1 MRFNALT
8 LKQLRALRAV
18 VTHGTLTAA
27 AEALGLSVPAIH
39 SQIRNLEVAV
49 GVPLLLRCGGSG
61 PMTLTEAGRE
71 MLRAAER
78 IESVLSQAAAQ
89 LRARSS
95 GQIGHVALSCVST
108 AKYFAPHLVGMLQRS
123 DPEIE
128 LTLRVGNR
136 AAVIEDLD
144 TGRCDLA
151 IMGRP
156 PRVPQVQSVPLGGHP
171 HGVILP
177 PDHPMAGQDGFDP
190 AQLMREIFIAREP
203 GSGTR
208 ILMQRF
214 LDGFPE
220 GPVARIIEMDSN
232 ETIKQ
237 AVRAGLGVA
246 FLSLH
251 TVEEELRHGTLALLR
266 GPRLPVMR
274 QWYLV
279 WPAHVERSAVAR
291 RIAGRIEGFN
301 GTFLPRLPDLGQRV
315 RLA

>member
-1 MRFNALT
+1 MRTDALS

-18 VTHGTLTAA
+18 ASHGSLTAA
-27 AEALGLSVPAIH
+27 AEALGLTVPAIH
-39 SQIRNLEVAV
+39 SQIKNLEAAAE
-49 GVPLLLRCGGSG
+49 VPLLVRPGGNA
-61 PMTLTEAGRE
+61 PMSLTEAGQE
-71 MLRAAER
+71 MLLAAER

-95 GQIGHVALSCVST
+95 GRIGHVALSCVST
-108 AKYFAPHLVGMLQRS
+108 AKYFAPRLVRMLHES
-123 DPEIE
+123 DPEIA

-136 AAVIEDLD
+136 ATVIEDLD

-156 PRVPQVQSVPLGGHP
+156 PRVPPVRSVPLGAHP

-177 PDHPMAGQDGFDP
+177 PDHPLAGQDGFDP
-190 AQLMREIFIAREP
+190 AQLMRETFISREQ

-214 LDGFPE
+214 FDSFPE
-220 GPVARIIEMDSN
+220 GPAARILEMDSN

-237 AVRAGLGVA
+237 AVRAGLGIA
-246 FLSLH
+246 FLALH
-251 TVEEELRHGTLALLR
+251 TVEEELRHGSLALLC

-279 WPAHVERSAVAR
+279 WPTHIAR
-291 RIAGRIEGFN
+291 GPAAGRIAERIEGF
-301 GTFLPRLPDLGQRV
+301 GGAFLPRLPDLGQRV